1 MMKRIIAYTKK
12 NIQGERKEKKIQP
25 PTILSYLLWRMTTEA
40 LRNLP
45 RYEPTKRRGIDFK
58 INPEAHLQ

>member
-1 MMKRIIAYTKK
+1 
-12 NIQGERKEKKIQP
+12 
-25 PTILSYLLWRMTTEA
+25 MTTEA